1 MLLVSIPLILKIRVP
16 LKQKLILVLLFGMGI
31 FVIVAAVLTKIYCL
45 VPSLISYIYMNW
57 YFREAT
63 VAILVTNLPLVWSL
77 LRDVFPGLKS
87 WTGGSKKT
95 SDRYH
100 TYGAWSTKGTGPR
113 SQYGPGSRVRSTY
126 DMQDLEQ
133 MPQKESGSVSMR
145 QSDERGD
152 MSSDEGS
159 ARALRIRQ
167 EITVTVEHDNRESGV
182 PSQLWVSEGHATPRS
197 KTP

>member
-16 LKQKLILVLLFGMGI
+16 LKQKLVLVLLFGMGV

-45 VPSLISYIYMNW
+45 VPSLISYVYMNW

-87 WTGGSKKT
+87 WTGGSRKT

-100 TYGAWSTKGTGPR
+100 AYGAWSTRATSAR
-113 SQYGPGSRVRSTY
+113 QYGPGSRVRSTY

-133 MPQKESGSVSMR
+133 MPQKMSGSVS

-152 MSSDEGS
+152 VSSDEGS
-159 ARALRIRQ
+159 ARALHIRQ
-167 EITVTVEHDNRESGV
+167 EITVTVQHDNRESGV
-182 PSQLWVSEGHATPRS
+182 PSQLWVSEGHAMPQP
-197 KTP
+197 KTSAH